1 MSSGMSPSLPMDAPT
16 PSQTS
21 ELASSARLAIEDLIG
36 VVVRLGAS
44 DLHLKPDSPPIL
56 RVHGA
61 LGKLD
66 EYGTLSKEDVLG
78 LLYHILLN
86 PSPLERLHR
95 TGPVDFAYDSHQ
107 KVRFRVNA
115 FQERGQ
121 FSI

>member
-1 MSSGMSPSLPMDAPT
+1 MSAGLSPTSLPVSTPT

-21 ELASSARLAIEDLIG
+21 ELASASRVAIEDLVA

-66 EYGTLSKEDVLG
+66 EYGALSKEDVLG
-78 LLYHILLN
+78 LLYQMLVDPHR
-86 PSPLERLHR
+86 LERLHR
-95 TGPVDFAYDSHQ
+95 TGAVDFAYDSDQ
-107 KVRFRVNA
+107 RIRFRVNA
-115 FQERGQ
+115 F
-121 FSI
+121 